1 MMYKKNWLITGV
13 SGGLGRAL
21 AKKVIAQG
29 DYVFATFRKESHAN
43 EFLFEVG
50 NLHAQAFVL
59 DVTEYEKVDQMLENI
74 ASQQLTIDVLVNN
87 TGYGLLGAVEEA
99 SLQEVR
105 LQMEVNFFAPL
116 NLTQKVLP
124 FMRKQESG
132 HILQIS
138 SAAGFNATMGMG
150 IYNASKYALEG
161 FSQALALDLGE
172 SPIKVTVVEPGPFRT
187 QFGGTSHRTPAKKID
202 YYENTAHKLVNII
215 QSYSGTQD
223 GDPVKAANVIYQ
235 VVNSENPPLHLP
247 LGPHSIEKF
256 ETKMAEVQ
264 KDIDDWKAISSKTN
278 FDS

>member
-1 MMYKKNWLITGV
+1 MDKRNWLITGV

-21 AKKVIAQG
+21 ANKVISEG
-29 DYVFATFRKESHAN
+29 DFVFATFRKESHAS
-43 EFLFEVG
+43 EFLKEVG
-50 NLHAQAFVL
+50 NENTQCFVL
-59 DVTEYEKVDQMLENI
+59 DVTEYDKVDLMLSNI
-74 ASQQLTIDVLVNN
+74 KNQHKTIDVLVNN
-87 TGYGLLGAVEEA
+87 AGYGLLGAVEEA
-99 SLQEVR
+99 SLSEVR

-124 FMRKQESG
+124 FMRAQGSG

-172 SPIKVTVVEPGPFRT
+172 SPIKVTIIEPGPFRT
-187 QFGGTSHRTPAKKID
+187 QFGGTSHKTPIKKID

-215 QSYSGTQD
+215 QQYSGTQD
-223 GDPVKAANVIYQ
+223 GDPAKAAAVILK
-235 VVNSENPPLHLP
+235 VVNSTEPPIHLP

-256 ETKMAEVQ
+256 ETKMKEVQ
-264 KDIDDWKAISSKTN
+264 QDIDNWKAISSKTN
-278 FDS
+278 FDA